1 MQHTIDKTKIGP
13 RAEAM
18 SQAIQSCVHCGF
30 CLAACPTYRVLGEEM
45 DSPRGRIYLMK
56 SALEEKIPLQDVQP
70 YIDRCLGCVACVPAC
85 PSGVQYGE
93 LLISFRALTEPA
105 RQRPLIDKV
114 ARKMIA
120 ATLPYP
126 GRFRLAAQAGLLGKV
141 VKGALPQK
149 IAAMLELVPHK
160 LAKAEPL
167 PALYPAKGSRRARV
181 ALLSGCVQTVL
192 DPHINWA
199 TLRVLAE
206 NGVETVIPQG
216 QGCCGSILMHIGE
229 DEQAQQLAAQNLALF
244 PDDVDAIITNA
255 AGCGSGMK
263 EYGLLFHGRPEEAQ
277 ANRFAAR
284 VQDISLFLDQLGL
297 KPPPALAEPL
307 KVAYHDAC
315 HLLHAQGV
323 HDAPRNLLT
332 AIPNLTL
339 LELNDDGLC
348 CGSAGTYNLEQPQ
361 IAHELGRRKVE
372 RILSAG
378 AEAVVSGNIGCLTQ
392 IQTHLALQGRPLP
405 LYHTVQLLDLAY
417 PSSNSIAE
425 MRPRSTNP

>member
-1 MQHTIDKTKIGP
+1 MQHTIDLTKIGP

-18 SQAIQSCVHCGF
+18 SQAIQACVHCGF

-45 DSPRGRIYLMK
+45 NSPRGRIYLMK
-56 SALEEKIPLQDVQP
+56 GALEEKIPLQDVQP

-85 PSGVQYGE
+85 PSGVEYGE
-93 LLISFRALTEPA
+93 LLIGFRALTEPDR
-105 RQRPLIDKV
+105 RQSLTDRA
-114 ARKMIA
+114 ARKMIT
-120 ATLPYP
+120 ATLPHP
-126 GRFRLAAQAGLLGKV
+126 NRFRLAAQAGKV
-141 VKGALPQK
+141 GQVFKGLMPEK
-149 IAAMLELVPHK
+149 MGAMLDLVPPD
-160 LAKAEPL
+160 LPKAETL
-167 PALYPAKGSRRARV
+167 PALYPAKGARRARV

-229 DEQAQQLAAQNLALF
+229 DEQAQHLAAQNLSVF

-263 EYGLLFHGRPEEAQ
+263 EYGLLFQGQPEEAQ
-277 ANRFAAR
+277 ATQFAAK
-284 VQDISLFLDQLGL
+284 VQDISLFLDELGL
-297 KPPPALAEPL
+297 KPPPALAHPL

-323 HDAPRNLLT
+323 HDAPRNLLA
-332 AIPNLTL
+332 AIPNVTR

-361 IAHELGRRKVE
+361 IANELGRRKVDC
-372 RILSAG
+372 ILSTG

-392 IQTHLALQGRPLP
+392 IQTHLALQSKPLQ

-417 PSSNSIAE
+417 QG
-425 MRPRSTNP
+425 